1 MEQIEQVAIETLIPY
16 KNNAR
21 LHSDKQIGQ
30 IAESIKSFG
39 FNNPVLIDSKNNIIA
54 GHGRVQAAKRLKMKT
69 VPTIK
74 IEHLTE
80 EQKKAF
86 IIADNQIAQNSS
98 FDKGILSLEIA
109 SLKNSDINLNIL
121 GFDDRELE
129 ELEFDL
135 VEDIKEQNTNEL
147 DLEEKF
153 EVLVELKSVQ
163 EQEELYE
170 ELENRGYQCKVLS
183 F

>member
-1 MEQIEQVAIETLIPY
+1 
-16 KNNAR
+16 
-21 LHSDKQIGQ
+21 
-30 IAESIKSFG
+30 
-39 FNNPVLIDSKNNIIA
+39 
-54 GHGRVQAAKRLKMKT
+54 MKT

-121 GFDDRELE
+121 GFDDRELK

-135 VEDIKEQNTNEL
+135 VEDVKEQNTNEL

-170 ELENRGYQCKVLS
+170 ELKTEGINAKC
-183 F
+183 

>member
-54 GHGRVQAAKRLKMKT
+54 GHGRVQETKRLKMKT
-69 VPTIK
+69 VPTLK

-80 EQKKAF
+80 EQKKR
-86 IIADNQIAQNSS
+86 SS
-98 FDKGILSLEIA
+98 
-109 SLKNSDINLNIL
+109 
-121 GFDDRELE
+121 
-129 ELEFDL
+129 
-135 VEDIKEQNTNEL
+135 
-147 DLEEKF
+147 
-153 EVLVELKSVQ
+153 
-163 EQEELYE
+163 
-170 ELENRGYQCKVLS
+170 
-183 F
+183 